1 MASGR
6 GRRAARSAVAVSA
19 RGRQAKRGQCAARSL
34 SVKAPEA
41 RIRSRLREPVSVLRH
56 ASQAH
61 TRETVAGANGCD
73 KKLRKRERNQGAKG
87 GRAVGPR
94 ATPSAPALPRVLRR
108 QGLTGAPGPG
118 ARKPGDRRRGD
129 GSLPRR
135 RSPVQRAGL
144 RVVRRPAQPGPGR
157 PGGRLERLVS
167 LTRSRRHADAVS
179 ATARHSDFQVL
190 GVALTFPSASA
201 PPASQRHL
209 PPARPVRSPCALPV
223 SPREVSPFLDGA
235 PRTRQSSGKQPPVL
249 GTPFLP
255 SSGGG
260 SRGGSRPQRTCRHP

>member
-1 MASGR
+1 MTKNCEKGRETR
-6 GRRAARSAVAVSA
+6 GRRAAGCRAPGPPSA
-19 RGRQAKRGQCAARSL
+19 
-34 SVKAPEA
+34 
-41 RIRSRLREPVSVLRH
+41 
-56 ASQAH
+56 
-61 TRETVAGANGCD
+61 
-73 KKLRKRERNQGAKG
+73 
-87 GRAVGPR
+87 
-94 ATPSAPALPRVLRR
+94 SAPAPPRVLRR

-157 PGGRLERLVS
+157 PGGRLEHLVS

-209 PPARPVRSPCALPV
+209 PPARPVGPRARSPCHPGRCHRSWTAPLALVRAQGSSLRSSGHLSCRPRVAALGAGPGPSAPAVTPGAWRPCGPWPPRGTCGTRCQLGPQTAFGTTRIPRERKVGSQAVLGCAFLIGV
-223 SPREVSPFLDGA
+223 SPLNIFYVNLEAS
-235 PRTRQSSGKQPPVL
+235 
-249 GTPFLP
+249 
-255 SSGGG
+255 
-260 SRGGSRPQRTCRHP
+260 

>member
-1 MASGR
+1 M
-6 GRRAARSAVAVSA
+6 
-19 RGRQAKRGQCAARSL
+19 
-34 SVKAPEA
+34 
-41 RIRSRLREPVSVLRH
+41 
-56 ASQAH
+56 
-61 TRETVAGANGCD
+61 
-73 KKLRKRERNQGAKG
+73 
-87 GRAVGPR
+87 
-94 ATPSAPALPRVLRR
+94 
-108 QGLTGAPGPG
+108 
-118 ARKPGDRRRGD
+118 
-129 GSLPRR
+129 
-135 RSPVQRAGL
+135 
-144 RVVRRPAQPGPGR
+144 
-157 PGGRLERLVS
+157 S

-190 GVALTFPSASA
+190 GVALTFPSASV

-260 SRGGSRPQRTCRHP
+260 SRGGSRPQRTCRHPWGLAALRSLAPTWDLRNQMPAGPADGLRDH

>member
-1 MASGR
+1 MTKNCEKGRETR
-6 GRRAARSAVAVSA
+6 GRRAA
-19 RGRQAKRGQCAARSL
+19 
-34 SVKAPEA
+34 
-41 RIRSRLREPVSVLRH
+41 
-56 ASQAH
+56 
-61 TRETVAGANGCD
+61 GC
-73 KKLRKRERNQGAKG
+73 R
-87 GRAVGPR
+87 
-94 ATPSAPALPRVLRR
+94 
-108 QGLTGAPGPG
+108 APGPG

-190 GVALTFPSASA
+190 GVALTFPSASG

-235 PRTRQSSGKQPPVL
+235 PRTRQSSGQQPPVL

-260 SRGGSRPQRTCRHP
+260 SRGGSRPQRTCRHPWGLAALRSLAPTWDLRNQMPAGPADGLRDY